1 MKTLKVLNFARIKKG
16 SFEFGDLTVFVGPQA
31 TGKTLVL
38 ELIKL
43 VEDRNTIMKNL
54 KKHGFEWKNID
65 EFLSLY
71 FGEGMSIV
79 WNKGK
84 TKVVRDG
91 KEFVIEQKGKSSGS
105 EKIFYIPAQRV
116 LTLGEDGWPTF
127 ISYRTSYPYVVRKF
141 SEEIRLLL
149 ERMGSSIF
157 PIEGRMKSD
166 LRNLLN
172 ESIFWNAELS
182 RSTKEMK
189 RRLTLK
195 VKEADLP
202 FMVWSAGQREFIPLL
217 LGFYW
222 LMPSGK
228 TGKRKGVNTVI
239 IEEPEMG
246 LHPKAL
252 ETVMILILELLR
264 RRYKVIISTHSS
276 QILEMIWAINI
287 IKKAREGKALYL
299 KNLFGI
305 KSPYLDNI
313 WESAVK
319 KNYRVFYFKPDN
331 EHIRV
336 KDISSLDLF
345 EDEEIA
351 EWGGLTSFATRASDV
366 VSDVISETEK
376 IEEPEKRG

>member
-1 MKTLKVLNFARIKKG
+1 
-16 SFEFGDLTVFVGPQA
+16 
-31 TGKTLVL
+31 
-38 ELIKL
+38 
-43 VEDRNTIMKNL
+43 
-54 KKHGFEWKNID
+54 
-65 EFLSLY
+65 
-71 FGEGMSIV
+71 
-79 WNKGK
+79 
-84 TKVVRDG
+84 
-91 KEFVIEQKGKSSGS
+91 
-105 EKIFYIPAQRV
+105 
-116 LTLGEDGWPTF
+116 
-127 ISYRTSYPYVVRKF
+127 
-141 SEEIRLLL
+141 
-149 ERMGSSIF
+149 
-157 PIEGRMKSD
+157 MKSD

-287 IKKAREGKALYL
+287 IKKAKEGKALYL

-305 KSPYLDNI
+305 SPLI
-313 WESAVK
+313 
-319 KNYRVFYFKPDN
+319 
-331 EHIRV
+331 
-336 KDISSLDLF
+336 
-345 EDEEIA
+345 
-351 EWGGLTSFATRASDV
+351 
-366 VSDVISETEK
+366 
-376 IEEPEKRG
+376 